1 MDLKNK
7 NKGIILTLVIA
18 ILLTVG
24 ITAYVYVQSLCNLDG
39 VSVCVDKDTG
49 TFLIEE
55 GASIQVQVES
65 EEQGEKLVNTW
76 NTLHPDYVDAIKPVV
91 QSTLTIEALKQ
102 GLSTDVAIVSQDD
115 AAYFMQGFM
124 NLGRRAS
131 GVLGETIPALHQDSI
146 NVKGYYFIPYSVSG
160 PLFVYNKTLVE
171 SLGYSLEDLDKSGLP
186 DSFESWE
193 KIMELSKDLN
203 ENPSIVFPLT
213 FEDQNYFYPF
223 LTGGRWTLN
232 FTKNGSN
239 PEFSSNEFKDGLEL
253 IEEMGQHV
261 WDQNVAVEVEDTSV
275 PPETPQEETP
285 QEEAPQDETE
295 NTTNLD
301 NEAGTDGEQTDDE
314 PTVPMKWI
322 NTAESLPWQY
332 ESAFFEGK
340 SLFTIASDFN
350 IFELYESST
359 KSEYVYA
366 PFPTFKDHRLTP
378 IAQVEGYV
386 VNSNTQ
392 YPSASAEAIRILRTS
407 EFISTYHDITG
418 KIPVYHRN
426 HVDELNIDNKDVL
439 SKIVAYASSDTLPIM
454 ALNNNPQVLSRSIY
468 TDIDLMP
475 TLRKLFNGDINI
487 DEAQEEIVLLSEA
500 WISNNDIIEEE

>member
-7 NKGIILTLVIA
+7 NKGIVLTLVIA

-24 ITAYVYVQSLCNLDG
+24 ITAYVYFQSLCTLDG
-39 VSVCVDKDTG
+39 VSVCVDKETG

-55 GASIQVQVES
+55 GATIQVQVES
-65 EEQGEKLVNTW
+65 EAQANKLVSTW
-76 NTLHPDYVDAIKPVV
+76 NTLHPDNIGALKPVV
-91 QSTLTIEALKQ
+91 KNTLSIDNLKE
-102 GLSTDVAIVSQDD
+102 GLSTDVALVSQDD
-115 AAYFMQGFM
+115 AAFFMQNFM

-131 GVLGETIPALHQDSI
+131 GVLGDTIPALHQDSI
-146 NVKGYYFIPYSVSG
+146 NVKGYFFVPYNVTG
-160 PLFVYNKTLVE
+160 PLFVYNKTLIE
-171 SLGYSLEDLDKSGLP
+171 SLGYSLEDLDNSGLP

-193 KIMELSKDLN
+193 KIMDLSKELR
-203 ENPSIVFPLT
+203 ENPSVVFPLT

-253 IEEMGQHV
+253 IEIMGQYV
-261 WDQNVAVEVEDTSV
+261 WDQNVATEVEDTSV
-275 PPETPQEETP
+275 TQESPSEEKPQEQTPQEENQNQTDVEN
-285 QEEAPQDETE
+285 QEG
-295 NTTNLD
+295 N
-301 NEAGTDGEQTDDE
+301 DGEQTPEE

-350 IFELYESST
+350 IFDLYETST

-366 PFPTFKDHRLTP
+366 PFPNFKDHRLTP

-386 VNSNTQ
+386 VNSNTK

-407 EFISTYHDITG
+407 EFISEYNQNTG

-426 HVDELNIDNKDVL
+426 HIDELNITNEEVL
-439 SKIVAYASSDTLPIM
+439 SKVIAYASSDTLPIM
-454 ALNNNPQVLSRSIY
+454 ALNNNPQVLSKSIY
-468 TDIDLMP
+468 NEIDLMP
-475 TLRKLFNGDINI
+475 VLRKLFNGDITVE
-487 DEAQEEIVLLSEA
+487 EAQKEIVLLSEA